1 MGRVLLFG
9 TIKMPNFATIYY
21 NEKKG
26 VIPKINGLLGDSLG
40 KSNKGAVNGVAAYT
54 NLIQISGNIIQ
65 AADGGDICVNPP
77 STLWVNTDGQINGDT
92 YIFDNGSGFS
102 QTLSAAPNS
111 NNYRSK
117 DTVPIWKMEGSPNE
131 NGYYALF
138 YYGDCG

>member
-1 MGRVLLFG
+1 MGRALLFG

-21 NEKKG
+21 NEKAG
-26 VIPKINGLLGDSLG
+26 VIPKINGLSGDALG

-65 AADGGDICVNPP
+65 AADGGDVCVNPP
-77 STLWVNTDGQINGDT
+77 STLWVNTDGEINGGT

-102 QTLSAAPNS
+102 QILSSAPNS

-117 DTVPIWKMEGSPNE
+117 DTVPIWKMEGRPNE

-138 YYGDCG
+138 YYGECG